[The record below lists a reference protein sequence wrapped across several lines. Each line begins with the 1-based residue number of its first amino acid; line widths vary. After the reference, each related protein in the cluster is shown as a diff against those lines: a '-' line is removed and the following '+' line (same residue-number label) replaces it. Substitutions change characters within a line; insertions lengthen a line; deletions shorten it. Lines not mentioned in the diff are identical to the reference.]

1 MVGISALETPD
12 SYAKGNLVE
21 EIIHYMRWEPHFL
34 FECNVDKVHE
44 YEMALSAHVTYVKG
58 KENQWRIICN
68 NAKRD
73 LFRAKKLAAAYCDGK
88 SVGEREAIAM
98 NRFEKLREIE
108 QSLDI
113 YLIYMEK
120 CEGIADTLTQMDNS
134 LKKTL
139 DKRKL
144 EVDIDARRSHNDRR

>member
-1 MVGISALETPD
+1 
-12 SYAKGNLVE
+12 
-21 EIIHYMRWEPHFL
+21 MRWEPHFL
-34 FECNVDKVHE
+34 FECSVSKLHE
-44 YEMALSAHVTYVKG
+44 YEMALSAHVTYVKA

-73 LFRAKKLAAAYCDGK
+73 LLRAKKLAAAYCDGK

-98 NRFEKLREIE
+98 NKFEQLRNIE
-108 QSLDI
+108 ADLDI

-120 CEGIADTLTQMDNS
+120 CDGITDTLTQMDNS

-139 DKRKL
+139 EGRRF
-144 EVDIDARRSHNDRR
+144 EVESGRRNTNDRK